1 MKIKK
6 RKNQGQSTKSL
17 QTFDNPTKRRKP
29 FNSGEQLRTKS
40 GGSVRFSE
48 EDDVDLD
55 DDLDDDSS
63 TTRIRVQPLTDRRFE
78 IMNAAS
84 ALRKESVQSYEDDD
98 DNDDNYDDDDPAAN
112 AAAQAAYKKG
122 EDPQKILDNWQESKI
137 KKSQQQ
143 KKSFPASP
151 DSPEQDSSAISSGG
165 VKPLSSGLQARLP
178 SQPRDLVA
186 QIVKPRFVTLSW
198 VEPLQNAGEVV
209 YYTVFYKMNNSE
221 R

>member
-143 KKSFPASP
+143 KNPSLLPQILPNRIRVPSVPAESSPWAAVSRPGCPASR
-151 DSPEQDSSAISSGG
+151 AIWWP
-165 VKPLSSGLQARLP
+165 K
-178 SQPRDLVA
+178 
-186 QIVKPRFVTLSW
+186 
-198 VEPLQNAGEVV
+198 
-209 YYTVFYKMNNSE
+209 
-221 R
+221 